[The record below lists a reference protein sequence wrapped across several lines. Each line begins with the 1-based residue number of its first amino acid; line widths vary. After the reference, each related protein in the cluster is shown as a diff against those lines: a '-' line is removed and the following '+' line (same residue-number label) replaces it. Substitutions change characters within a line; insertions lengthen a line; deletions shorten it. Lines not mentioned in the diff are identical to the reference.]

1 VRVVDN
7 NKEARQ
13 RPTQENEQS
22 INQFSLFSPF
32 FETAQTLLVSFPL
45 KNVVVQASSGA

>member
-1 VRVVDN
+1 MCVCVVDN

-22 INQFSLFSPF
+22 INQFSLFSSF
-32 FETAQTLLVSFPL
+32 VETAQTLLVSFPL
-45 KNVVVQASSGA
+45 LHVSRKSE